1 MSCYCSGIWAL
12 CPVVVAVVWSLGTIR
27 AEDVKDESLYRE
39 VARTVQKRE
48 WDRASAALDRWLA
61 WRTEHYGAQ
70 SKETGAAYR
79 YGGEVYTMAGQ
90 HAKAIEAF
98 RQALAIFRVD
108 PGPRSQEVGLLLAA
122 IAEAQ
127 QAQGQGGEAIASF
140 REALD
145 IFEVDPGPETASD
158 RDLLE
163 QAFAALTVPR
173 RLPRSRAA
181 DAKGIK
187 NP

>member
-1 MSCYCSGIWAL
+1 MSCHCSGFGRSARL
-12 CPVVVAVVWSLGTIR
+12 LSPSSASLGTIR
-27 AEDVKDESLYRE
+27 AEDLKDQPLYRE
-39 VARTVQKRE
+39 VARTVKKKE

-70 SKETGAAYR
+70 SKETGEAYR
-79 YGGEVYTMAGQ
+79 YGGEVYTIAGQ

-108 PGPRSQEVGLLLAA
+108 PGPRSKEVGLLLAA
-122 IAEAQ
+122 IAEAE

-145 IFEVDPGPETASD
+145 IFEVDPARKVRS
-158 RDLLE
+158 
-163 QAFAALTVPR
+163 PR
-173 RLPRSRAA
+173 PA
-181 DAKGIK
+181 
-187 NP
+187 